1 MRKRR
6 WFLGLSLMTLL
17 VACGLS
23 VVNQK
28 SLSPS
33 PGVTLTVGA
42 ASDLQFAFEEM
53 GKQFEQET
61 NTKVVFNF
69 GSTGQLAQQIAQGAP
84 MDLFAAANKAFVE
97 DLDRKGRVIS
107 DTKQIYGRG
116 RIVLWVRQDSPLPIK
131 QIQELTNPAIKR
143 IAIANPEHAPYGI
156 AAKQALE
163 SVGIWDELQPKLIL
177 GKNVSQTLQYGQTG
191 NVDAAIVALS
201 LAVVTPNGRYEI
213 IADNLH
219 QPLDQ
224 MLAVVEGTPHA
235 KQARQFAEFINGE
248 IGRPLMGNYGFIL
261 PGEEPIQ

>member
-1 MRKRR
+1 MKKRR
-6 WFLGLSLMTLL
+6 WFLALSLTTLL
-17 VACGLS
+17 VACGS
-23 VVNQK
+23 SAVNQQ
-28 SLSPS
+28 SPS
-33 PGVTLTVGA
+33 PSPEVTLTVGA

-61 NTKVVFNF
+61 KTKVVFNF

-84 MDLFAAANKAFVE
+84 MDLFAAANKSFVE
-97 DLDRKGRVIS
+97 DLDGKGRVIS

-116 RIVLWVRQDSPLPIK
+116 RIVLWVRQDSPLQIK
-131 QIQELTNPAIKR
+131 QIQDLTNPAIKR

-163 SVGIWDELQPKLIL
+163 SVGMWDKLQPKLVL
-177 GKNVSQTLQYGQTG
+177 GENVSQTLQYGQTG

-201 LAVVTPNGRYEI
+201 LAVVTPNGRYELI
-213 IADNLH
+213 PDNLH

-235 KQARQFAEFINGE
+235 AQARQFAEFINGKT
-248 IGRPLMGNYGFIL
+248 GRPLMRKYGFIL